1 MAKSVV
7 PDWGS
12 EDEGS
17 LEFESD
23 DGTPYEVE
31 RIIAERKVDGET
43 QYLVKWVE
51 YGDEDCTW
59 EPAVR
64 HICRALGPR

>member
-1 MAKSVV
+1 MANFVV

-12 EDEGS
+12 EDEDS
-17 LEFESD
+17 LSSDSD
-23 DGTPYEVE
+23 DGNIYEVE

-43 QYLVKWVE
+43 QYLVKWKD

-59 EPAVR
+59 EPAVS
-64 HICRALGPR
+64 HIYKPLGPC